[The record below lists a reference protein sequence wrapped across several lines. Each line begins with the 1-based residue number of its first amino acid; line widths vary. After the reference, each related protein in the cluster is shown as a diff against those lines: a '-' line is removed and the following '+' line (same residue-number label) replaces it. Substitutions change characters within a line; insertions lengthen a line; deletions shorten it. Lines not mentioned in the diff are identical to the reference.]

1 MEFKLSEE
9 QKMLKDSARSFLD
22 ERATSAVVRADFDS
36 EDGFS
41 RETWKAIAQNLGW
54 LGLSVPE
61 SLGGLGLGN
70 VELTVIQQEL
80 GRALLPSPFFGV
92 VCLAIPAILGA
103 AGDAQKAALIE
114 PLISG
119 EKIAALAFTGPSG
132 KPTAEDIAVS
142 LKEEGNDVV
151 LDGEAIHVLFG
162 HVAEQFIVAA
172 KDAQGGVS
180 LIDIQRGT
188 LGLTVE
194 KLKVADPMRPYCR
207 LRLTKVRVGKDSVLG
222 KIGAAGPALARTLDL
237 GAVALAAELVGGME
251 RCIEMAVEHAK
262 TRIQFNRLIGSFQAL
277 KHLMADMA
285 TSMESSKSSS
295 FYAACVADDQGG
307 ELAEVASV
315 TKSYCSEAFQ
325 QVSGD
330 TIQVHGGMG
339 FTWEHDAHF
348 YFKHARSTMA
358 FLGDTHYHRER
369 LVQYFDSI

>member
-1 MEFKLSEE
+1 MEFMLNEE
-9 QKMLKDSARSFLD
+9 QMMLKESARKFLD
-22 ERATSAVVRADFDS
+22 GKATSAAIRADFDS

-41 RETWKAIAQNLGW
+41 REAWKTIAHNLCWIGIN
-54 LGLSVPE
+54 VPE

-103 AGDAQKAALIE
+103 ANEEQKAKLLE
-114 PLISG
+114 PIISG
-119 EKIAALAFTGPSG
+119 EKIVALAFTGPSG
-132 KPTAEDIAVS
+132 RPTVEGIAVS
-142 LKEEGNDVV
+142 LIDEGNDVL

-162 HVAEQFIVAA
+162 HVAGQFIVAA
-172 KDAQGGVS
+172 KDAQGSVS
-180 LIDIQRGT
+180 LIDIPRGT
-188 LGLTVE
+188 PGLTVE
-194 KLKVADPMRPYCR
+194 KLKVADPMRPFSR
-207 LRLTKVRVGKDSVLG
+207 LRLTKVRVGKASVLG

-262 TRIQFNRLIGSFQAL
+262 TRIQFNRQIGSFQAL

-285 TSMESSKSSS
+285 VSMESSKSSS
-295 FYAACVADDQGG
+295 FYAACVADGQGG

-315 TKSYCSEAFQ
+315 TKSYSAEAFQ

-348 YFKHARSTMA
+348 YFKHARSSMA
-358 FLGDTHYHRER
+358 FLGDTRYHRER